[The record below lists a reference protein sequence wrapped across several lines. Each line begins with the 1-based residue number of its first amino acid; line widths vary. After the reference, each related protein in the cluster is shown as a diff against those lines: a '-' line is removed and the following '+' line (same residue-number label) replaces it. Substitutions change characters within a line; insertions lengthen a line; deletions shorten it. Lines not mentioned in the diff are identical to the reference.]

1 VKSDRLSLIICINP
15 SFTLYF
21 GWRAQKL
28 QRLRLKFTEMEKSS
42 MVLKHQVNVE
52 NLKATALVI
61 KIASNKKP

>member
-1 VKSDRLSLIICINP
+1 MYQSEFYSIFRLEGSKTPELAVKVHRN
-15 SFTLYF
+15 
-21 GWRAQKL
+21 G
-28 QRLRLKFTEMEKSS
+28 KSS